1 MNRLLLLFI
10 ITPFFLAACG
20 GDKKEEKE
28 KKDYYPIAGYIR
40 GQLAYLDSMPLGI
53 LHYRTTGDKTDSLVI
68 EKTAFRNT
76 VAEGFIASDISSSG
90 KMKDYKETPFIDAGM
105 GTMTLV
111 YTPESDNLPV
121 RKIDVLL
128 SIASS
133 DVYTVYVERTLPDSD
148 SAVLQKMLW
157 THNKNCQV
165 ISIIKKPGEEE
176 QVIIDHYVWDK

>member
-10 ITPFFLAACG
+10 TPAFFFAACG
-20 GDKKEEKE
+20 ESRKEEKE

-40 GQLAYLDSMPLGI
+40 GQLTYLDSMLTGI
-53 LHYRTTGDKTDSLVI
+53 LHYRTQGDSTDSLVI
-68 EKTAFRNT
+68 EKGVFRNT
-76 VAEGFIASDISSSG
+76 IGADFITSDISSPG
-90 KMKDYKETPFIDAGM
+90 KMKDYQETTFIDAGM

-111 YTPESDNLPV
+111 YTPESDTLPV

-128 SIASS
+128 SMASA
-133 DVYTVYVERTLPDSD
+133 DVYTVYVERVLPAGDT
-148 SAVLQKMLW
+148 VLQKMLW

-176 QVIIDHYVWDK
+176 QVIIDRYVWDR